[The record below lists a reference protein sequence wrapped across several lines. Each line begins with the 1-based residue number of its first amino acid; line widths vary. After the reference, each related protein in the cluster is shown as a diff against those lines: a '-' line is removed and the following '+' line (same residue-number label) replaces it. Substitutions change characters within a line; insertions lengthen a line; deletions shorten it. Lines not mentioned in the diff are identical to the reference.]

1 MIQIDAY
8 QRAWIK
14 RLAKARIGGTT
25 ERAVLWWLLQY
36 AINQMTE
43 DRYVQKYIEQR
54 RALAAAPS
62 PDGNNQQSKGE

>member
-36 AINQMTE
+36 AINRMVE
-43 DRYVQKYIEQR
+43 DRYVQKYIEARQ
-54 RALAAAPS
+54 ALAAAPS
-62 PDGNNQQSKGE
+62 QSGNEEPK